1 MIEELIGWA
10 IAIFLL
16 VIIFSLLRKIFF
28 GKKVNKNDILMS
40 DSDVNHL
47 GPFSGQFK
55 FKDKKNLQIALLCLS
70 FSLADASEKDINEK
84 WCASMS
90 GITEFRTKDGTYVDC
105 LTEEHAIEVE
115 FDYNWKEAI
124 GQSLHYAES
133 TEKKAAILFIKRSK
147 SKKDYFAEL
156 KRVVVEFNLPIK
168 LIIINE
174 ESFKQ

>member
-28 GKKVNKNDILMS
+28 GKKANKNDILMS

-70 FSLADASEKDINEK
+70 FSLADASEKENLEEIYEKALELEWVNLSMMYSSFYIMRGYFHLTDYDWVPINIFNVPDENN
-84 WCASMS
+84 W
-90 GITEFRTKDGTYVDC
+90 
-105 LTEEHAIEVE
+105 EEVI
-115 FDYNWKEAI
+115 
-124 GQSLHYAES
+124 S
-133 TEKKAAILFIKRSK
+133 
-147 SKKDYFAEL
+147 
-156 KRVVVEFNLPIK
+156 
-168 LIIINE
+168 
-174 ESFKQ
+174 